1 MGYLSNMKIIISEDQ
16 FTRMVN
22 NSKGWGLIGIVED
35 RPKVAPELV
44 KTKSDYIEL
53 KYLGTIDGKVPSK
66 KEKDKVYDTYGET
79 PDEVEN
85 RNEPFKYNSDYRF
98 VYNHNRPLFDR
109 ISSSVTKNIQ
119 RKDVI
124 DMAKNFDTA
133 RKFYLAHRSHH
144 DYARRNGMLIDL
156 FPDETP
162 EKKQEKKQKQ
172 IDDAIEIAKKYKSRT
187 DMRNNDGKNFSRLK
201 LAGLL
206 DTVFPDKLDAS
217 LGETLINDILEEMGL
232 EFKWD
237 RGDGECKGEEIIK
250 TTKKGK
256 SYPYCPS
263 YRFDFIIPNT
273 PTNNQI
279 IKNLPN
285 GGIRIEFDG
294 EFHFYDKITSR
305 REGESFENDIKR
317 DIIKN
322 NYCNKKDIKL
332 IRIYYK
338 SNTSKKINKDI
349 LDGFDSNEQLFLGQ
363 DYPKLG
369 WNEK

>member
-1 MGYLSNMKIIISEDQ
+1 MKIIISEDQ

-35 RPKVAPELV
+35 RPKVTPELV

-66 KEKDKVYDTYGET
+66 KEKDKVYDNYGET
-79 PDEVEN
+79 PDEVKN
-85 RNEPFKYNSDYRF
+85 RNEPFKYNSDYTF
-98 VYNHNRPLFDR
+98 VYNHNKPLFKR

-124 DMAKNFDTA
+124 DMVKNFDTA

-187 DMRNNDGKNFSRLK
+187 DMRNNDSKNFSRLK
-201 LAGLL
+201 LAELL
-206 DTVFPDKLDAS
+206 DTVFPEKLDAS
-217 LGETLINDILEEMGL
+217 LGETLIKDILEEMGL
-232 EFKWD
+232 EFEWD

-250 TTKKGK
+250 TTKKGI
-256 SYPYCPS
+256 SYPYCS
-263 YRFDFIIPNT
+263 TYRFDFIIPNT

-332 IRIYYK
+332 IRISYN
-338 SNTSKKINKDI
+338 SNTSEKINKDI

-363 DYPKLG
+363 DYPELG
-369 WNEK
+369 WNA